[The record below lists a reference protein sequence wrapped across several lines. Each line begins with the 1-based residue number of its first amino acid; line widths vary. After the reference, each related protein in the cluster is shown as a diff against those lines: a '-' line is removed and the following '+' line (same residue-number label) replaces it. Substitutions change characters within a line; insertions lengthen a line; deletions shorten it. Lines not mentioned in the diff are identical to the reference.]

1 MFNPERLLGG
11 IVKEALGGGLRR
23 SYRVSNSRRPSY
35 RRDLSTQLGVT
46 LLGAAIAA
54 AEHFFSK
61 QSSGESQPQPQ
72 ATSSTDAHPP
82 VPPPPPPTP
91 IASVDPLLLVKT
103 MVAAAAADGRIDDEE
118 RTRLLRSS
126 ATSELSVEESAYL
139 ESLLKS
145 PPSLGAI
152 ISEVSSRAV
161 ASQVYLAAL
170 LAIEIDNVAE
180 EQFLRSL
187 AEGSGLSAEETKT
200 LRAQVMGN
208 N

>member
-1 MFNPERLLGG
+1 MFNPERILGG
-11 IVKEALGGGLRR
+11 IVQEALGGGLRR

-46 LLGAAIAA
+46 LLGAAVAA

-61 QSSGESQPQPQ
+61 QSAGESQPH
-72 ATSSTDAHPP
+72 AKSSTDARPT

-91 IASVDPLLLVKT
+91 PTLVDPLLLVKT

-200 LRAQVMGN
+200 LRAQVVGN